1 MNSQLEDRP
10 GKQQYTFTK
19 DHVLA
24 IQPLPYAELQTT
36 SDSLYVRTDHEIYPT
51 SSLGRLI
58 ASGIITKKSTV
69 ELKYSV
75 GKKKQSAE
83 YDEYQFHRPLRDE
96 RVYDGEYPDDN
107 DPGYETN
114 LNENDCLQF
123 SECINVANQTGDTAL
138 MDRMLALN
146 DGPSAYYAAHAATD
160 KNMFGVSNAKN
171 IRLLSTIPETAKN
184 NYAAPDDGQSYAIV
198 RRKHVDKRSD
208 YHIAFVVYQHNG
220 VNVTLEAEADNKDNY
235 MPKFCLYDTNPLGK
249 TFHKRWSAEEYKN
262 STDTDDQK
270 RYEALYNN
278 GDTIV
283 LNTRDVNLVLQ
294 EMAPKKTLGKTLG
307 KTVRKSSKPSVTRS
321 KVAKASIRKSSV
333 AKASKVAKASVAKAS
348 RATKHRL
355 YSLTIHK

>member
-10 GKQQYTFTK
+10 SKQPYTFTK

-24 IQPLPYAELQTT
+24 IHPLAEPGGYDAEFQTT
-36 SDSLYVRTDHEIYPT
+36 SDSLYVVAYHEIYPT

-58 ASGIITKKSTV
+58 ASGIITKKATV
-69 ELKYSV
+69 EFTHRVGKMKYSL
-75 GKKKQSAE
+75 K

-96 RVYDGEYPDDN
+96 RVYTGKYPDEN

-123 SECINVANQTGDTAL
+123 SECINVANQTGDPAL
-138 MDRMLALN
+138 MDRMLASTN
-146 DGPSAYYAAHAATD
+146 APSAYYAAHAATN
-160 KNMFGVSNAKN
+160 KNVFGETNAKN
-171 IRLLSTIPETAKN
+171 IKILSTIPAQAKN

-198 RRKHVDKRSD
+198 RRKHVDGRSD

-220 VNVTLEAEADNKDNY
+220 VNVTLEAEADNKDQY

-262 STDTDDQK
+262 SNDPDDQD
-270 RYEALYNN
+270 RYNALYNN

-283 LNTRDVNLVLQ
+283 LNTRDLNLVLK
-294 EMAPKKTLGKTLG
+294 EMAPKAPKKTLGKTLG
-307 KTVRKSSKPSVTRS
+307 KRSKPSATR
-321 KVAKASIRKSSV
+321 
-333 AKASKVAKASVAKAS
+333 SKVAKASVAKAS
-348 RATKHRL
+348 RATKRRL
-355 YSLTIHK
+355 YSLRINK